1 MSFSLIC
8 WIGIF
13 FPLHDNILLLF
24 LFCAYLTTLS
34 WFMIPFVIEMAMIIQ
49 IEMAMMTII
58 QKYCLLL
65 FFTWGSIHLSGGGEG
80 IQPRKLHNVIK
91 RDAKISTNMQKY
103 RNKNKNRQTKKKLFQ
118 LLFVVAF
125 QPKSCKTYL
134 CLFVRN
140 KVLFVL
146 MVLLQLWPST
156 L

>member
-65 FFTWGSIHLSGGGEG
+65 FFNWGSIHLSGGGRGFNLE
-80 IQPRKLHNVIK
+80 
-91 RDAKISTNMQKY
+91 SYTMSSEEMQKY
-103 RNKNKNRQTKKKLFQ
+103 QQQNAKKEWQKCKSIKYVCELLVLPFWAQSLIEKSPNWQKIPFHYFQ
-118 LLFVVAF
+118 IL
-125 QPKSCKTYL
+125 KSGQDK
-134 CLFVRN
+134 
-140 KVLFVL
+140 
-146 MVLLQLWPST
+146 SI
-156 L
+156 